1 MPGIVI
7 CISGF
12 AGSGKSTLARRLA
25 DALGLRYVSGG
36 DGLKLLAIKR
46 GYNPGGAEWWETAD
60 GFKFLEERLR
70 NPDFDK
76 EVDQQLIELA
86 EKGDVVID
94 SWVLPWLY
102 KGGFNIWL
110 KASPEVRARRVSKR
124 SGVSFEEAL
133 RMLEK
138 RDRESSELYR
148 RLYGIELGRDLEPF
162 HLVIDTSRLDEGAVF
177 RIAYAAVKEYFR
189 LE

>member
-12 AGSGKSTLARRLA
+12 AGSGKSTLGRRLA
-25 DALGLRYVSGG
+25 EALGLTYVSGG

-46 GYNPGGAEWWETAD
+46 GYRPGGVEWWETAD
-60 GFKFLEERLR
+60 GLRFLEERLR

-76 EVDQQLIELA
+76 EVDQQLVELA
-86 EKGDVVID
+86 ERGNVVID

-102 KGGFNIWL
+102 KAGFNIWL
-110 KASPEVRARRVSKR
+110 KASLEVRARRVSRR
-124 SGVSFEEAL
+124 SGISFEEAL

-148 RLYGIELGRDLEPF
+148 RIYGIELGKDFEPF
-162 HLVIDTSRLDEGAVF
+162 HLVLDTSHLDEDSVF
-177 RIAYAAVKEYFR
+177 RIALTAVKEFFK
-189 LE
+189 LV